1 MRKAVIWGVAALLG
15 IFIGVAIAQGPDV
28 VVINNKY
35 TAKKKEP
42 VTLTHKKHAVDYK
55 IACKE
60 CHHTWDQKP
69 GTQPPKCATCH
80 KEQAQGKVLGTMQ
93 AYHKSCMGCHKEL
106 QKQGKPTGPTTKC
119 NDCHKKS

>member
-1 MRKAVIWGVAALLG
+1 MKKAVMWGVAALLG

-28 VVINNKY
+28 VVIDNKY

-42 VTLTHKKHAVDYK
+42 VPLTHKKHAVDYK
-55 IACKE
+55 IGCKE
-60 CHHTWDQKP
+60 CHHEWDQKP
-69 GTQPPKCATCH
+69 GTQPKKCSACH
-80 KEQAQGKVLGTMQ
+80 KEQAQGKIVGLMQ
-93 AYHKSCMGCHKEL
+93 AYHKNCMDCHKDL